1 MLKYRYRALFGG
13 GARGFT
19 LAEVLITLGV
29 IGIVAAM
36 TLPIVIAKYQ
46 KVVATSQLKRI
57 YSLLANAEI
66 LSVEDNGASKYW
78 TYPISTLDED
88 TGKIT
93 APISNTDFFKKYYDP
108 YLRTS
113 GALQKIY
120 GMDTYYVSNYNG
132 ANAGFDDNSI
142 ARGNVVRFADGAWL
156 SIWSNNQ
163 YVVLTVDLNGNKPPN
178 IIGRDVFDVA
188 ELYWEGNKK
197 LVIPSLNTIKKAM
210 DRESYLERCRNFS
223 YVHGGAS
230 ACFAIF
236 VHDGWQFKDDYPWK
250 I

>member
-1 MLKYRYRALFGG
+1 MLKCRYRALFGG

-66 LSVEDNGASKYW
+66 LSVEDNGVSKYW

-93 APISNTDFFKKYYDP
+93 APISNTDFFTKYYEP

-113 GALQKIY
+113 GSLEKIRKL
-120 GMDTYYVSNYNG
+120 DIYYASNYNG
-132 ANAGFDDNSI
+132 TSAGFDDHSI
-142 ARGNVVRFADGAWL
+142 ARGNVIRFADGAWL

-178 IIGRDVFDVA
+178 IVGRDIFDIA
-188 ELYWEGNKK
+188 ELYWQGNRKM
-197 LVIPSLNTIKKAM
+197 VIPNLNTVKLAM
-210 DRESYLERCRNFS
+210 DREGYLEGCKGFS
-223 YVHGGAS
+223 YSHGGPS
-230 ACFAIF
+230 SCFAIF
-236 VHDGWQFKDDYPWK
+236 VNDGWQFKDDYPWK